1 MKSKLSY
8 MLAAVVAMAVIGS
21 GFVYAQSRGLSILE
35 GIPGITL
42 DEAQKAKLQ
51 ARDAEHQ
58 KAMIKLHADHKIARV
73 DLEAILKDRSFKK
86 DAAEKQIRKVM
97 AIETDMELN
106 RLEKIHELRGV
117 LTEAQWK
124 VYAAHTGICGM
135 GGGMGMMKRGCGMM
149 GDPGVH
155 TLEFYRGFA
164 DSSMYW
170 SATKSVKSASEISRT
185 LPARRLSSVRRST
198 CCTRSA
204 AACRSRRWRSP

>member
-1 MKSKLSY
+1 MKKRLTY
-8 MLAAVVAMAVIGS
+8 ITVAVAAFALIGS
-21 GFVYAQSRGLSILE
+21 GLVYAQSRGLSILE

-42 DEAQKAKLQ
+42 DEGQRTKLQ

-73 DLEAILKDRSFKK
+73 DLEAILKDRNFKK

-106 RLEKIHELRGV
+106 RLERIHELRGV

-149 GDPGVH
+149 GERDGMGPHHKGMKGGGMGRNMGNCP
-155 TLEFYRGFA
+155 YMNSPA
-164 DSSMYW
+164 PD
-170 SATKSVKSASEISRT
+170 ATK
-185 LPARRLSSVRRST
+185 
-198 CCTRSA
+198 
-204 AACRSRRWRSP
+204 